1 MTDTEFNVPLT
12 SEVLTRHASRSSRP
26 SRQSHMPFLQLTLHI
41 DKADPAP
48 FEDALFELGASAVS
62 LADAADNP
70 ILEPKPGEL
79 PLWPT
84 VTVTALFEGDADAA
98 AILNALQS
106 RFSPLPT
113 HDFTILQ
120 DRAWEREWLK
130 DFKPMQFGKRLWICP
145 GGMTPPET
153 SSDACLIQLDPGLAF
168 GTGTHPT
175 TALCLEWL
183 DSADVKAKRVIDYG
197 CGSGILAIAALKL
210 GASEALGTD
219 IDPQALLASRDN
231 AERNGVSKGLQLG
244 NCEFVT
250 NANAMPKPA
259 PILLANILAG
269 PLGELAPL
277 LASLVQAKGHIVL
290 SGILR
295 EQAIALAHTY
305 TTWFDMDPP
314 AYRDDWARLVGVRKR

>member
-1 MTDTEFNVPLT
+1 
-12 SEVLTRHASRSSRP
+12 
-26 SRQSHMPFLQLTLHI
+26 MPFLQLTLHI
-41 DKADPAP
+41 GSADPAP
-48 FEDALFELGASAVS
+48 YEDALFELGASAVS

-84 VTVTALFEGDADAA
+84 VTMTALFQGDADADS
-98 AILNALQS
+98 ILSVLQS
-106 RFSPLPT
+106 QFSPLPN
-113 HDFTILQ
+113 HEFTVLE

-145 GGMTPPET
+145 GGMLPPPDLLPMAN
-153 SSDACLIQLDPGLAF
+153 SQWPVVQINLDPGLAF

-183 DSADVKAKRVIDYG
+183 DSANVKGKAVIDYG

-210 GASEALGTD
+210 GAREALGTD

-231 AERNGVSKGLQLG
+231 AERNGVSAQLRLR
-244 NCEFVT
+244 NCDFVSDG
-250 NANAMPKPA
+250 ASAPSPA

-269 PLGELAPL
+269 PLAELAPL
-277 LASLVQAKGHIVL
+277 LASLTLPTGNIIL
-290 SGILR
+290 SGILK
-295 EQAIALAHTY
+295 EQAVALAQTY
-305 TTWFDMDPP
+305 ATWFDMDPP
-314 AYRDDWARLVGVRKR
+314 VYRDDWARLVGRRRG

>member
-1 MTDTEFNVPLT
+1 
-12 SEVLTRHASRSSRP
+12 
-26 SRQSHMPFLQLTLHI
+26 MPFLQLTLAI
-41 DKADPAP
+41 ASADPAP

-84 VTVTALFEGDADAA
+84 VTVTALFQGDANAD
-98 AILNALQS
+98 AILKTLQS
-106 RFSPLPT
+106 QFSPLPT
-113 HDFTILQ
+113 HEFTLLE

-145 GGMTPPET
+145 GGMLPPSELLLQPT
-153 SSDACLIQLDPGLAF
+153 AHSLQPCLISLDPGLAF
-168 GTGTHPT
+168 GTGNHPT

-183 DSADVKAKRVIDYG
+183 DSADVKDKYVIDYG

-210 GASEALGTD
+210 GAREALGTD

-231 AERNGVSKGLQLG
+231 AERNEVSARLHLRSCDFATGSAALP
-244 NCEFVT
+244 T
-250 NANAMPKPA
+250 PA
-259 PILLANILAG
+259 RILLANILAG

-277 LASLVQAKGHIVL
+277 FARLVTPGGAIVL
-290 SGILR
+290 SGILK
-295 EQAIALAHTY
+295 EQAPALAQTY
-305 TTWFDMDPP
+305 AAWFDMDPP
-314 AYRDDWARLVGVRKR
+314 AYREDWARLVGRRRNVADSG